1 ASIKNLSVNHM
12 TIMNEFYGAKEV
24 TVTGLLVGKDIVNQL
39 KGKDLGDMV
48 IFSDRILSE
57 TGVVTLDNMSLKEI
71 SEAVGTPVVVT
82 DDKPESFFNLLVSDK
97 FN

>member
-1 ASIKNLSVNHM
+1 
-12 TIMNEFYGAKEV
+12 
-24 TVTGLLVGKDIVNQL
+24 
-39 KGKDLGDMV
+39 MV

-57 TGVVTLDNMSLKEI
+57 TGVVTLDDMSLEQI

>member
-1 ASIKNLSVNHM
+1 
-12 TIMNEFYGAKEV
+12 MNEFYGAKEV